1 MFNSIY
7 LSSLDYRSNC
17 TLNKDIMR
25 KALGASLLFTLL
37 LLILTVISAITYNN
51 QNNDETINKIKNNQR
66 QQQHQQQQ
74 LISQQIDHTISR
86 FKQLNDY
93 LKQQPW
99 QQTLTL
105 SQRNDFIKLAH
116 NMLINNT
123 MLNSISLIDYKNSY
137 RLQIVTAA
145 NAKTTVINNKSI
157 TSATELNNIDH
168 AFSLPPNKTYINA
181 LAQPLNRIAYYQ
193 HIMINNHQWVI
204 RIEQHSL
211 SHILITS
218 LTDNSLAQQA
228 WVINNKGQSLI
239 NIKQS
244 NTSLVN
250 SEQNFKTNN
259 FLLWQKIQR
268 YNHHQII
275 EKNSLYTY
283 SPIFIPTQLKAIID
297 FKYGNLSPWILIVK
311 SDITNNHNMFSFIQ
325 QPFNRYFIIFILII
339 FSSVFSILTF
349 SYINRQK
356 TEISRINSVRNTTLH
371 RYYSLIENTDY
382 GIIVIN
388 EKRKITAINS
398 AAITILDLK
407 KDALHKN
414 LISHLSSINTKM
426 DIVTLL
432 KNIDTLPYK
441 DKKKIHLKINTSPVK
456 NLEIIATKFNDTDD
470 NIMLHIIDVT
480 SWVKREQQ
488 LKGLSRAVEQS
499 EEAVI
504 ITDKFGFIEYVN
516 SSYEK
521 STGESS
527 NKIIGLN
534 SKTIFKRYT
543 NDNDKIDDIQSKLNQ
558 GQTIQRIISQK
569 NNDDNTIHYI
579 DNTISPI
586 RDKNDRISNYIS
598 TSKDITDRMNY
609 ENELH
614 RLAHYDQLTALP
626 NRNMFISEIDKSLL
640 NAKKNQ
646 SHISALVIEI
656 DLFKQLH
663 NSLGNDKTEKIL
675 VIISKRIRSNLREVN
690 LLSYLNN
697 NQFGVII
704 QSVQQKKHISH
715 LAARL
720 LNNIHAPISYDGKL
734 ISISASIGISLQ
746 ADTTTTA
753 EQIIKNANIALS
765 YSKNKAKN
773 QYCYF
778 IPEMET
784 ETTHKLE
791 LESELRKSINTD
803 RYEFYYQPKVL
814 ANSHTLTGVEA
825 LLRWRDK
832 DGHYQA
838 PIDIIPL
845 LESSGL
851 ILEAGTFLI
860 EKACHQL
867 KQWQQQGLNINM
879 AINISAQQ
887 LLDSDLT
894 AILKQAIQ
902 KANCNPAYL
911 ELEITESV
919 LMTDIELAYQKLIEL
934 KTIGVKIAI
943 DDFGTGYSS
952 LAYLSRF
959 PINILKID
967 REFVKELPHN
977 KDSITIIKAII
988 DLAHN
993 LGLTVVAE
1001 GVENIEQITFL
1012 EQVGVEEFQGFYFNK
1027 PLTRCHFNRQYLSQ
1041 KKQISE
1047 NSL

>member
-1 MFNSIY
+1 
-7 LSSLDYRSNC
+7 
-17 TLNKDIMR
+17 MR
-25 KALGASLLFTLL
+25 KALGTGLLFTLL
-37 LLILTVISAITYNN
+37 LLTLTVISAVTYNH
-51 QNNDETINKIKNNQR
+51 QNNDETINKIKNEQR

-74 LISQQIDHTISR
+74 HIAQQISHTVSH
-86 FKQLNDY
+86 FKQLDSY
-93 LKQQPW
+93 LKQQSW
-99 QQTLTL
+99 QQILTL
-105 SQRNDFIKLAH
+105 SQRDDFINFANKILT
-116 NMLINNT
+116 NNT
-123 MLNSISLIDYKNSY
+123 TLNSISLIDYKNSY
-137 RLQIVTAA
+137 RLKISTAV
-145 NAKTTVINNKSI
+145 NNNITVINNKTI
-157 TSATELNNIDH
+157 TSITELNDIDH
-168 AFSLPPNKTYINA
+168 AFSLAANQTYINA
-181 LAQPLNRIAYYQ
+181 SPLPLNYINYYQ
-193 HIMINNHQWVI
+193 HITINNYQWVI
-204 RIEQHSL
+204 KIEQQNL
-211 SHILITS
+211 PQVLINFS
-218 LTDNSLAQQA
+218 NSDSISQHF
-228 WVINNKGQSLI
+228 WIINNKGQTLI
-239 NIKQS
+239 NTAKNS
-244 NTSLVN
+244 TSMN
-250 SEQNFKTNN
+250 DNDHRFKRQNFS
-259 FLLWQKIQR
+259 LWQHIQR

-275 EKNSLYTY
+275 KENNLYTY
-283 SPIFIPTQLKAIID
+283 SPLFIPTKLKASVD
-297 FKYGNLSPWILIVK
+297 FKYGNLSPWVLVSK
-311 SDITNNHNMFSFIQ
+311 VNITNNHSMLAFIQ
-325 QPFNRYFIIFILII
+325 YPLNRYFTIFILII
-339 FSSVFSILTF
+339 ISGIFSLLAF

-356 TEISRINSVRNTTLH
+356 TEISRINSVRDTTLH
-371 RYYSLIENTDY
+371 RYYSLIENTDS

-388 EKRKITAINS
+388 NKRKITAINS

-414 LISHLSSINTKM
+414 IISHISAINTKI
-426 DIVTLL
+426 DIVALL
-432 KNIDTLPYK
+432 KNIDNLAFN
-441 DKKKIHLKINTSPVK
+441 DKKKMQLKINTPPFK
-456 NLEIIATKFNDTDD
+456 HLEIIATKINNNDD

-504 ITDKFGFIEYVN
+504 ITDRFGVIEYVN

-527 NKIIGLN
+527 IEIIGIN
-534 SKTIFKRYT
+534 SKAIFKRYT
-543 NDNDKIDDIQSKLNQ
+543 DDTDKIDDIQSKLNQ

-569 NNDDNTIHYI
+569 NNDTVHYI

-598 TSKDITDRMNY
+598 TSKDITDRINY

-614 RLAHYDQLTALP
+614 HLAHYDQLTALP
-626 NRNMFISEIDKSLL
+626 NRNMFITEVDKSLL

-646 SHISALVIEI
+646 AKMSILVIEI
-656 DLFKQLH
+656 DLFKKLH
-663 NSLGNDKTEKIL
+663 DSLGNDKTEKIL

-690 LLSYLNN
+690 LLSRLNN
-697 NQFGVII
+697 NQFGIII
-704 QSVQQKKHISH
+704 QSVQQSNCINT
-715 LAARL
+715 LATRL

-734 ISISASIGISLQ
+734 ISVSASIGISLQ
-746 ADTTTTA
+746 TKTTTTA

-765 YSKNKAKN
+765 YSKDKAKN

-778 IPEMET
+778 SPEMET

-814 ANSHTLTGVEA
+814 AHSHALTGVEA

-832 DGHYQA
+832 NGHYQA
-838 PIDIIPL
+838 PVDIIPL

-851 ILEAGTFLI
+851 ILEAGIFLI
-860 EKACHQL
+860 EKACCQL
-867 KQWQQQGLNINM
+867 KQWQQQGLYINM

-887 LLDSDLT
+887 LLESDLT
-894 AILKQAIQ
+894 TILKSAIK
-902 KANCNPAYL
+902 KADCNPAYL

-919 LMTDIELAYQKLIEL
+919 LMTNIELAYQKLIDL
-934 KTIGVKIAI
+934 KKIGIKIAI

-977 KDSITIIKAII
+977 QDSITIIKAII

-1001 GVENIEQITFL
+1001 GVENIKQVTFL
-1012 EQVGVEEFQGFYFNK
+1012 EQIGVEEFQGFYFNK
-1027 PLTRCHFNRQYLSQ
+1027 PLTCSHFNRQYLYQ
-1041 KKQISE
+1041 KQQISD
-1047 NSL
+1047 NTL